1 MDPFSITVGIL
12 SLLGGVKDAIK
23 VVRKL
28 IRLRDVPEE
37 VLQLSNEV
45 SHALATTTE

>member
-1 MDPFSITVGIL
+1 MDPFSITAGTL
-12 SLLGGVKDAIK
+12 SFLGGFKNAIK
-23 VVRKL
+23 VVRQL